1 MFRNLYIRNI
11 ISIFLAFMLDG
22 INLNISKA
30 SIHSNFLPQKKLEIG
45 ISSVDLHKLSKES
58 INLEPSAIEPG
69 RFHMKMI
76 ASGLDQPL
84 AIVNSGDG
92 LGRLFVVERSGI
104 IRIIESG
111 GVLDT
116 PFLDLSSIVLSSS
129 SEQGLLSL
137 VFHPQF
143 GTNGFLYT
151 LHIASDNSI
160 VISRFTVSPP
170 SSNQV
175 DFDSRAEI
183 LLIPHPGYTNHNGG
197 SLVFGQ
203 DGYLYISIGD
213 GGGGGDP
220 NNNAQNLN
228 TLLGKILRLDVDSAF
243 PYAIPNTNPYT
254 GNANSKPEI
263 WAYGLR
269 NPWRI
274 SFDRLTNDLYI
285 GDVGQSNREEI
296 NFQESGSKGGEN
308 YGWKIMEGSLCYNAA
323 TCNQNSLV
331 LPVAEYSHTSG
342 CSVTGGY
349 VYRGTQ
355 YPSLQGHYLYADYC
369 TGMFFNLYQTQTN
382 GWSYSQILDTPY
394 GVSTFGED
402 EEGELYFADYF
413 QGMIYQITYSEATF
427 GDVSE
432 DHPYYQDIEIL
443 YANGLTAGCSTE
455 SLLFCPDMTMNRAQS
470 AVFMVRSNF
479 GHAYS
484 PPPAP
489 WMTFDDD
496 FSPGPWAQPWAQ
508 GMFDAGLTAGCSTTP
523 MLFCPW
529 EEMPR
534 LQAAVFGLRLRYGTS
549 YPPPAGTGTIFAD
562 INGSEWYAGWVE
574 QAYAN
579 GLLPACG
586 TEAGKP
592 IFCPNNLV
600 SRGLAAY
607 MIVRAKNLSIP

>member
-1 MFRNLYIRNI
+1 MLRNLYIRGI
-11 ISIFLAFMLDG
+11 ISIFLAFMLAG

-30 SIHSNFLPQKKLEIG
+30 GIHSNFLPQKKLEIG
-45 ISSVDLHKLSKES
+45 ISSADFHKLSKERIS
-58 INLEPSAIEPG
+58 LEPSAIEPG
-69 RFHMKMI
+69 RFQMKMI

-104 IRIIESG
+104 IRVIESG

-143 GTNGFLYT
+143 DTNGFLYT

-183 LLIPHPGYTNHNGG
+183 LSIPHPGYTNHNGG
-197 SLVFGQ
+197 TLVFGQ
-203 DGYLYISIGD
+203 DGYLYVSIGD

-228 TLLGKILRLDVDSAF
+228 SLLGKILRLDVDSAF
-243 PYAIPNTNPYT
+243 PYAIPNTNPYV

-296 NFQESGSKGGEN
+296 NFQEAGSEGGEN

-323 TCNQNSLV
+323 ICNQNNLV

-349 VYRGTQ
+349 VYRGIQ

-369 TGMFFNLYQTQTN
+369 TGMFFDLYQTQAN
-382 GWSYSQILDTPY
+382 SWSYSQILDTPY

-427 GDVSE
+427 GDVPE

-479 GHAYS
+479 GNSYS

-489 WMTFDDD
+489 WTTFGDN
-496 FSPGPWAQPWAQ
+496 FAPGPWAQPWAQ
-508 GMFDAGLTAGCSTTP
+508 GMFDAGLTAGCSTSP
-523 MLFCPW
+523 RLFCPW

-534 LQAAVFGLRLRYGTS
+534 FQAAVFGLRMKYGIS
-549 YPPPAGTGTIFAD
+549 YPPPSGTGTVFAD
-562 INGSEWYAGWVE
+562 VNGSEWYAGWVE
-574 QAYAN
+574 QAYAE
-579 GLLPACG
+579 GMLPACG
-586 TEAGKP
+586 SSSGKP
-592 IFCPNNLV
+592 LFCPNDLV
-600 SRGLAAY
+600 SRGLAAS
-607 MIVRAKNLSIP
+607 MIVRAKSLTMP